1 MNGGSSRWEPGTQAQ
16 SPRPCSIQGE
26 VGGTARPRHRRWL
39 PQRLTMR
46 QIIQGLSG
54 WEMSMKIRKKSRDAL
69 AAEDKRLWSRGQTEE
84 VRARLF
90 GQAVPVLGR
99 LPQTNVAVVQ

>member
-1 MNGGSSRWEPGTQAQ
+1 
-16 SPRPCSIQGE
+16 
-26 VGGTARPRHRRWL
+26 
-39 PQRLTMR
+39 
-46 QIIQGLSG
+46 
-54 WEMSMKIRKKSRDAL
+54 MSMKIRKKSRDAL